1 MSASEPAAESGSFRD
16 PDGPGR
22 IPCPFW
28 EGLGAWN
35 RSLQIDR
42 GRCWKT
48 CRNQG
53 SGPRRRRME
62 RSSRRLI
69 QQGILT
75 QTMPLY
81 KPHKNYWHVC
91 LIPYK
96 ETEVL
101 AAAKMAWGLQL
112 TQAPPRRP
120 KPRSQYL
127 GPSVW
132 TSPSL
137 LPSHSFQTCHFFRL
151 CPRACFL
158 LALFIYGSFFIFNF
172 SSHRVLLW

>member
-28 EGLGAWN
+28 EGLEGWN
-35 RSLQIDR
+35 QSLQIDR
-42 GRCWKT
+42 GRWWKT

-53 SGPRRRRME
+53 SDPRRRRLE
-62 RSSRRLI
+62 RCSRRLT
-69 QQGILT
+69 QQRILT
-75 QTMPLY
+75 QTMPPY

-91 LIPYK
+91 LTPYK

-101 AAAKMAWGLQL
+101 AAAKMAWDLQL
-112 TQAPPRRP
+112 PQAPPRRL

-132 TSPSL
+132 TSPFPAPMPLFPDMSL
-137 LPSHSFQTCHFFRL
+137 LQAL
-151 CPRACFL
+151 PR
-158 LALFIYGSFFIFNF
+158 ALFIYLFVCGSFFIFNF